1 MTRIIGGI
9 ARSRVLA
16 APAKTTRPTS
26 DRIRESIFNRL
37 EARFELDD
45 ACVLD
50 LYAGTGALGLE
61 AASRGASRVTLVEK
75 DSKAALVC
83 QKNARMIQDSLLA
96 AGASAEIQ
104 TVTKS
109 VEAVLTGFRL
119 APPTRAFDLVFI
131 DPPYEVSS
139 GEVADNLQALL
150 PALGEDA
157 LVVLERSSRSAD
169 VALPN
174 GLTLAEVKNYGD
186 TKVFWL
192 ERA

>member
-9 ARSRVLA
+9 AGSRVLA

-83 QKNARMIQDSLLA
+83 QKNARMIQDALLA

-109 VEAVLTGFRL
+109 VDAVLTGFRL

-139 GEVADNLQALL
+139 AEVAENLQALMA
-150 PALGEDA
+150 ALGEDA
-157 LVVLERSSRSAD
+157 LIVLERSSRSAD
-169 VALPN
+169 VGVPA

>member
-9 ARSRVLA
+9 AGSRVLA

-83 QKNARMIQDSLLA
+83 QKNARMIQDALLA

-109 VEAVLTGFRL
+109 VDAVLTGFRR

-139 GEVADNLQALL
+139 AEVAENLQALMA
-150 PALGEDA
+150 ALGEDA
-157 LVVLERSSRSAD
+157 LIVLERSSRSAD
-169 VALPN
+169 VGVPA

>member
-9 ARSRVLA
+9 AGSRVLA

-83 QKNARMIQDSLLA
+83 QKNARMIQDARLA

-109 VEAVLTGFRL
+109 VDAVLTGFRL

-139 GEVADNLQALL
+139 AEVVENLQALMA
-150 PALGEDA
+150 ALGEDA
-157 LVVLERSSRSAD
+157 LIVLERSSRSAD
-169 VALPN
+169 VGVPA